1 MKEREAPL
9 MYTVERNGK
18 YVVPLAGSTLLIL
31 VAMGIFVV
39 AATLSAWVFYA
50 LFGDWG
56 IILWKITGFLTVGLY
71 FTFVRPYRKAR
82 RGD

>member
-1 MKEREAPL
+1 MPP
-9 MYTVERNGK
+9 
-18 YVVPLAGSTLLIL
+18 VPSTLRPWMVMPL
-31 VAMGIFVV
+31 VSPPSPTLSKTMPVGRV